1 MYSHK
6 TLLLF
11 LALTV
16 LTACQ
21 TKSVNYE
28 VATVVRPMPPLDEH
42 GKPQQ
47 YAVVITVT
55 ETGPDGEHIL
65 MRPQLITMVGYQAK
79 VRSDKMSCTAFIEH
93 ENGRNRVDTSVS
105 IFKDGKEVC
114 SMKQSTIL
122 PLQLEPN
129 NPLKTTA

>member
-11 LALTV
+11 LALAV

-28 VATVVRPMPPLDEH
+28 VATVVRPMPLFDEH

-47 YAVVITVT
+47 DAVVITVT
-55 ETGPDGEHIL
+55 FFSWEDYGL
-65 MRPQLITMVGYQAK
+65 VFL
-79 VRSDKMSCTAFIEH
+79 
-93 ENGRNRVDTSVS
+93 
-105 IFKDGKEVC
+105 
-114 SMKQSTIL
+114 
-122 PLQLEPN
+122 
-129 NPLKTTA
+129 